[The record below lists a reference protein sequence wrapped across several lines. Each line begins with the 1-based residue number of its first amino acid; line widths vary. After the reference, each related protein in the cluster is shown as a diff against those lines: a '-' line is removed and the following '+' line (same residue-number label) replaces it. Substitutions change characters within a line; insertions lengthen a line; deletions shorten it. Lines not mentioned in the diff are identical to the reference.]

1 MVDVN
6 RLKKLLDSGVFAV
19 VGATCNS
26 PIFEKRG
33 NLFYLNKRLL
43 IREIANRKI
52 STESSVVNFVKRIM
66 DSNSLQYY
74 DFHIEWLKN
83 EAKTLLNKSK
93 NLIHLKNTV
102 ILRDSGY
109 DVEVI
114 FGRRLTPEELS
125 ILKSSFSTRYYIQ
138 DGVGNL
144 TERKLRVFRYD
155 KERRCFRIPY
165 FGVQK
170 LIKIS
175 TEVFG
180 FRRVIDNVQWVN
192 RKISPP
198 SKLALK
204 LYKFQS
210 LALNKWA
217 RSNFSGVIVVPT
229 GGGKTYIG
237 MFAIACLCVPTLI
250 CVTTIELAR
259 QWIQKLNEHLGIKAC
274 LLGGGKHEIGDVT
287 VAIYNSAAKHID
299 KLADKFDLA
308 IFDECLTYD
317 TLILTDRGW
326 IPIGEIV
333 ENKLPVRVLTHRGRF
348 MPIVGWHKIPLR
360 KRLVKVVLED
370 GTEIKCTEDHKFLTE
385 RGWVE
390 ATKLLSGDVLYKV
403 NDEMVSFEKGKTV
416 SEMRKESCE
425 CEKAF
430 GKGSRNSFKAESVP
444 LLSENVQ
451 GQECSWRA
459 YPCSSSGQG
468 AKCSNSKGKALE
480 KDRSREVERSPQESH
495 GEERS
500 LEKEYRP
507 DRISEE
513 FDSWNYVR
521 RRSHAVSEQK
531 EQEREAYDKTF
542 FKAIRVCYVEI
553 LSPEESREN
562 ETENR
567 REQGIWEEGGSVQHN
582 VPSVLNGALQFSIYQ
597 READCERELVGEHYT
612 PNSSCCLVFGQRH
625 YNEWDNENK
634 SMEDATRGSGN
645 FAGVVEE
652 EVGHNGK
659 HIQYEKRD
667 CIRNTEEKR
676 HKEVHVFDR
685 ALCDSRDEIQ
695 DYVYDLTVAED
706 HSYVANGVIVHN
718 CHHVPADSFRK
729 IAFFL
734 KARKR
739 LGLSATPKRIDRN
752 ESLIFFSVGRVVYQA
767 KYTDMVK
774 LNLASPIQYRRFYVE
789 LTPEEYEQYSQFS
802 NLPSTNPSKITKMM
816 KVAFIAEK
824 KYEILKKLI
833 QKLPEDKIL
842 VFCQYVDQA
851 KKAYKAVREIVD
863 GQAALLTGSTK
874 SELRKRYFEQF
885 KDGKKRIIVTTTV
898 LDEGIDVPDAETAI
912 ILSGSGTE
920 RQMIQRIG
928 RVLRYRPNKVAKV
941 IEIITKNT
949 IEERIAERRAE
960 VLREYGLTLG

>member
-1 MVDVN
+1 MVVDVN

-66 DSNSLQYY
+66 DSNDLQYY

-93 NLIHLKNTV
+93 NIVHLKNTV

-138 DGVGNL
+138 DGMGNF

-180 FRRVIDNVQWVN
+180 FRRVVDNVQWVN

-198 SKLALK
+198 SKLALR

-210 LALNKWA
+210 LALNEWA

-237 MFAIACLCVPTLI
+237 MFAIACLRVPTLI

-274 LLGGGKHEIGDVT
+274 LFGGGKHEIGDVT

-299 KLADKFDLA
+299 KLRDRFDLVV
-308 IFDECLTYD
+308 FDE
-317 TLILTDRGW
+317 
-326 IPIGEIV
+326 V
-333 ENKLPVRVLTHRGRF
+333 
-348 MPIVGWHKIPLR
+348 
-360 KRLVKVVLED
+360 
-370 GTEIKCTEDHKFLTE
+370 
-385 RGWVE
+385 
-390 ATKLLSGDVLYKV
+390 
-403 NDEMVSFEKGKTV
+403 
-416 SEMRKESCE
+416 
-425 CEKAF
+425 
-430 GKGSRNSFKAESVP
+430 
-444 LLSENVQ
+444 
-451 GQECSWRA
+451 
-459 YPCSSSGQG
+459 
-468 AKCSNSKGKALE
+468 
-480 KDRSREVERSPQESH
+480 
-495 GEERS
+495 
-500 LEKEYRP
+500 
-507 DRISEE
+507 
-513 FDSWNYVR
+513 
-521 RRSHAVSEQK
+521 
-531 EQEREAYDKTF
+531 
-542 FKAIRVCYVEI
+542 
-553 LSPEESREN
+553 
-562 ETENR
+562 
-567 REQGIWEEGGSVQHN
+567 
-582 VPSVLNGALQFSIYQ
+582 
-597 READCERELVGEHYT
+597 
-612 PNSSCCLVFGQRH
+612 
-625 YNEWDNENK
+625 
-634 SMEDATRGSGN
+634 
-645 FAGVVEE
+645 
-652 EVGHNGK
+652 
-659 HIQYEKRD
+659 
-667 CIRNTEEKR
+667 
-676 HKEVHVFDR
+676 
-685 ALCDSRDEIQ
+685 
-695 DYVYDLTVAED
+695 
-706 HSYVANGVIVHN
+706 
-718 CHHVPADSFRK
+718 HHVPADSFRK

-802 NLPSTNPSKITKMM
+802 DLPSTNPSKITKMM

-885 KDGKKRIIVTTTV
+885 KNGKKRIIVTTTV

>member
-66 DSNSLQYY
+66 DSNNLQYY

-93 NLIHLKNTV
+93 NLVHLKNTV

-138 DGVGNL
+138 DGMGNF

-180 FRRVIDNVQWVN
+180 FRRVVDNIQWVN

-198 SKLALK
+198 SKLALR

-210 LALNKWA
+210 LALNEWA
-217 RSNFSGVIVVPT
+217 RSGFSGVIVVPT

-274 LLGGGKHEIGDVT
+274 LFGGGKHEIGDVT

-390 ATKLLSGDVLYKV
+390 ATKLLSRDVLCKF
-403 NDEMVSFEKGKTV
+403 NDGVASTKKKG
-416 SEMRKESCE
+416 
-425 CEKAF
+425 
-430 GKGSRNSFKAESVP
+430 
-444 LLSENVQ
+444 
-451 GQECSWRA
+451 
-459 YPCSSSGQG
+459 
-468 AKCSNSKGKALE
+468 
-480 KDRSREVERSPQESH
+480 
-495 GEERS
+495 
-500 LEKEYRP
+500 
-507 DRISEE
+507 
-513 FDSWNYVR
+513 
-521 RRSHAVSEQK
+521 
-531 EQEREAYDKTF
+531 
-542 FKAIRVCYVEI
+542 YVEI
-553 LSPEESREN
+553 
-562 ETENR
+562 
-567 REQGIWEEGGSVQHN
+567 
-582 VPSVLNGALQFSIYQ
+582 
-597 READCERELVGEHYT
+597 CEV
-612 PNSSCCLVFGQRH
+612 
-625 YNEWDNENK
+625 
-634 SMEDATRGSGN
+634 
-645 FAGVVEE
+645 
-652 EVGHNGK
+652 
-659 HIQYEKRD
+659 
-667 CIRNTEEKR
+667 
-676 HKEVHVFDR
+676 DR
-685 ALCDSRDEIQ
+685 TLCNSRDEIQ
-695 DYVYDLTVAED
+695 DFVYDLTVAED

-802 NLPSTNPSKITKMM
+802 DLPSTNPARITKMM

-960 VLREYGLTLG
+960 VLREYGLKI